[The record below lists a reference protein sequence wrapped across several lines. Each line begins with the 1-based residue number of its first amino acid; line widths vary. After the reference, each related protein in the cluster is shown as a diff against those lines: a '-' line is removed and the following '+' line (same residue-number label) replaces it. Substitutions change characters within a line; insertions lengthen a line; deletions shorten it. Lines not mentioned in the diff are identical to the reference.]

1 MFNYNTIERF
11 LNYKRIYMQNE
22 EEFKKAVKV
31 WKKQKPFFVLGTF
44 SATELK
50 REKLVRL
57 DTTITLEKITEPLT
71 RSEVAKAILETLPQ
85 RKRYIFPFSKKDFEA
100 MKNNFAGQ
108 YARIGKYQGEYAYVD
123 IKSFYF
129 AVYSKFLGVEYR
141 RGKRFGVRKHLKLEK
156 QQIEFLAKDKLLR
169 NTLFGIV
176 RNSTRTII
184 KQGKAIIQQTHN
196 KFLNPMLANL
206 IYDLSKAIMYKAIT
220 EFNAIYYNT
229 DGAILPADKVQA
241 FRQFLSELG
250 FRTEV
255 KAVWHEGV
263 VIKGI
268 GVYGGLSQLEPQT
281 LHFERIKYP
290 ESREGEVRTNIDL
303 DDDEVEFLLKRY
315 RFWLER
321 I

>member
-11 LNYKRIYMQNE
+11 LNYKRIYLPDE
-22 EEFKKAVKV
+22 EAFKNAIKT

-50 REKLVRL
+50 REKIIRL

-100 MKNNFAGQ
+100 MRQNFAGQ
-108 YARIGKYQGEYAYVD
+108 YARIGKYAGEYAYVD

-129 AVYSKFLGVEYR
+129 TVYSRFLGAEYR
-141 RGKRFGVRKHLKLEK
+141 KGRRFGVRKHLRLEK

-169 NTLFGIV
+169 NTIFGIM

-184 KQGKAIIQQTHN
+184 KQGKVIIQQTHN

-241 FRQFLSELG
+241 FRQFINELG

-255 KAVWHEGV
+255 KAQWQEGV
-263 VIKGI
+263 IVKGI
-268 GVYGGLSQLEPQT
+268 GVYGGFSPLEPQT

-290 ESREGEVRTNIDL
+290 ESREGEVKTNIDL
-303 DDDEVEFLLKRY
+303 DDDEIEFLLKRY
-315 RFWLER
+315 QFWLER

>member
-11 LNYKRIYMQNE
+11 LNYRRIYLPDE
-22 EEFKKAVKV
+22 EAFKNAIKV
-31 WKKQKPFFVLGTF
+31 WKGQKPFFVLGVY

-50 REKLVRL
+50 KEKLIKL
-57 DTTITLEKITEPLT
+57 DATITLEKINEPLT
-71 RSEVAKAILETLPQ
+71 RSEIAKAILETLPE
-85 RKRYIFPFSKKDFEA
+85 RKRYIFPFSKKDFEL
-100 MKNNFAGQ
+100 MRNNFAGQ
-108 YARIGKYQGEYAYVD
+108 YARIGRYQGEYAYVD

-129 AVYSKFLGVEYR
+129 TVYSKFLGVEYR

-176 RNSTRTII
+176 RNSTRTVI

-206 IYDLSKAIMYKAIT
+206 TYDLSKAIMYKAVT
-220 EFNAIYYNT
+220 EYGAIYFNT
-229 DGAILPADKVQA
+229 DGALLPLNKAQA
-241 FRQFLSELG
+241 FRDFLSNLG
-250 FRTEV
+250 FRTEI

-263 VIKGI
+263 IIKGI
-268 GVYGGLSQLEPQT
+268 GIYGGFSPIEPQT

-290 ESREGEVRTNIDL
+290 KNKEGEIRTNIDL
-303 DDDEVEFLLKRY
+303 DDEEVNFLLKRY
-315 RFWLER
+315 QFWLER